1 MCRSSVK
8 TPACRT
14 DTPAREAHAR
24 LGRAFAGHTGT
35 STERSARLACEFSP
49 SRRLQCL
56 LWLLAAQSLLLFAF
70 SRLPWI
76 AVGVASFLVFAIVWL
91 EWRRLEQSV
100 GRLSTAEKRWYW
112 QVQGGAKREFRFCG
126 ELTLWRWLIVI
137 NGRDLEGRRLRLVL
151 SSDATAAD
159 DWRRLLVALRF
170 SR

>member
-1 MCRSSVK
+1 MCRSSVT

-14 DTPAREAHAR
+14 DTSAREAPAR
-24 LGRAFAGHTGT
+24 PGRAFAGHTGVG
-35 STERSARLACEFSP
+35 TERSARLACDFSP
-49 SRRLQCL
+49 SRRLQRL
-56 LWLLAAQSLLLFAF
+56 LWLLAVQSLLLLAF
-70 SRLPWI
+70 SRLPWV
-76 AVGVASFLVFAIVWL
+76 AVGVASLLVFTIAWL
-91 EWRRLEQSV
+91 EWQRLDRSV

-112 QVQGGAKREFRFCG
+112 QVKGGARREFRFCG

-151 SSDATAAD
+151 SSDATGAD